1 MRSILIRYAELGLKS
16 ERVRSRFLSQFVK
29 DINHTLTDHGIE
41 HLIKTERGRIFVETV
56 EIEGSVQLLRTI
68 PGIHSLSIVEETTS
82 EMEGLMDTLS
92 EFSSTRLKEGMTFGI
107 RVKKAFEMP
116 FSTRDIAIRG
126 GTAVCSH
133 LDEESVKVDL
143 EKPDIW
149 FEIEIRKDHA
159 YIFTDRIPG
168 IGGMPSSTQGKV
180 LLFLPGREKLSGSEM
195 ISGNRA
201 RLSRK
206 MMLRRGCRVIP
217 TLFEDDLPGWSD
229 VIEDLKEGGKG
240 PFLLRGNN
248 LMEAL
253 EEAVRKTD
261 CLGIVHPGTLDD
273 FQDLPVIHGSGMAV
287 SLFLPTVS
295 LNSVEVDSWLKRFR

>member
-1 MRSILIRYAELGLKS
+1 MNTILIRYAELGLKS

-29 DINHTLTDHGIE
+29 DINNTLTDHGIE
-41 HLIKTERGRIFVETV
+41 HFIRTERGRIFVETE
-56 EIEGSVQLLRTI
+56 EIEGSVELLRTI
-68 PGIHSLSIVEETTS
+68 PGIHSLSVVEETTS
-82 EMEGLMDTLS
+82 EMEGLMGALS
-92 EFSSTRLKEGMTFGI
+92 EFSNSRLKEGMTFGI
-107 RVKKAFEMP
+107 KVKKAFEMAL
-116 FSTRDIAIRG
+116 STRDIAIRG

-133 LDEESVKVDL
+133 LDEGSVKVDL

-180 LLFLPGREKLSGSEM
+180 LLYLPGRDKLSGSEM
-195 ISGNRA
+195 LMGNRA

-217 TLFEDDLPGWSD
+217 TLFEEDLPGWSD
-229 VIEDLKEGGKG
+229 VIQDLKEDGKG

-248 LMEAL
+248 VMEAL
-253 EEAVRKTD
+253 GEAVRKTD

-273 FQDLPVIHGSGMAV
+273 LQDLPVIHGSGMPV
-287 SLFLPTVS
+287 SLFMPTVS
-295 LNSVEVDSWLKRFR
+295 LNGDEIDSWLKRFR